1 MPTPKSALS
10 LLLALLV
17 LATAWTQAA
26 PRPSA
31 RAVPSL
37 DGQCLVA
44 TAKLNDPHFAKTVVF
59 VIAHNREGAMGLILN
74 RTLGTVSLQDLFGE
88 QGIENAA
95 RVKVELRY
103 GGPVENNLGFV
114 LHSDDYAGTSTQL
127 FRHGLALSTGLD
139 IVKAV
144 AAGRGPKRSQFL
156 SGYAGWAAGQL
167 ESEIARGDWLA
178 APADPELILSPDP
191 AALWEKALRHAGLSL

>member
-1 MPTPKSALS
+1 MTTPKSALS

-17 LATAWTQAA
+17 LATAWGQAA
-26 PRPSA
+26 PRPSV
-31 RAVPSL
+31 RQVSSL

-44 TAKLNDPHFAKTVVF
+44 TAKLHDPHFAKTVVF
-59 VIAHNREGAMGLILN
+59 IIAHTGEGAMGLIIN
-74 RTLGTVSLQDLFGE
+74 RPIGTVSLQDLFGE
-88 QGIENAA
+88 QGIKNAA
-95 RVKVELRY
+95 RVKVALRY

-114 LHSDDYAGTSTQL
+114 LHSDDYAGASTQL

-139 IVKAV
+139 IVRAV

-156 SGYAGWAAGQL
+156 SGYAGWGAGQL
-167 ESEIARGDWLA
+167 ESEIARGDWLTT
-178 APADPELILSPDP
+178 PADPELILSTDP